1 MTEISP
7 VKRSDG
13 LLTVELG
20 AGLKAQW
27 VQWCKERDLLP
38 GKAIKRLVDSAMAK
52 GLDPATSP
60 KGATVVKVQ
69 VVPSPDGG
77 AQIGKEIYFRPTEF
91 QAIQAV
97 SAAEGFG
104 FHEWVIAAVRAALTN
119 APSYGQAELEALTR
133 SNLQMVQVIA
143 ELTALRK
150 GMTQPD
156 QAQQLQA
163 LESSLRLHVEQV
175 SKTMAQGVRRWSLKV
190 CK

>member
-20 AGLKAQW
+20 PSIKAQW
-27 VQWCKERDLLP
+27 VQWCKERELLP
-38 GKAIKRLVDSAMAK
+38 GKTIKRLVDTAMAK
-52 GLDPATSP
+52 GLELAIS
-60 KGATVVKVQ
+60 ANAAQVKVK
-69 VVPSPDGG
+69 VVPSADKG
-77 AQIGKEIYFRPTEF
+77 AQIGKEIYFRPTEH

-97 SAAEGFG
+97 SEAQGFG

-119 APSYGQAELEALTR
+119 APSYGQAELELLTR
-133 SNLQMVQVIA
+133 SNMQMVQVVA

-163 LESSLRLHVEQV
+163 LREQH
-175 SKTMAQGVRRWSLKV
+175 
-190 CK
+190 